1 MEKEL
6 LTQMITQGAFGAL
19 FVWLLFYVLKENAKR
34 ENASAQREQ
43 KYQELLEKLTHNYDC
58 ITKDVCEIKD
68 LLIKKRSDAI
78 EHHLERV

>member
-34 ENASAQREQ
+34 EQ
-43 KYQELLEKLTHNYDC
+43 KYQELLEKLTANYD
-58 ITKDVCEIKD
+58 ILKDNFCEFRELIETH
-68 LLIKKRSDAI
+68 LIKGRCK
-78 EHHLERV
+78 